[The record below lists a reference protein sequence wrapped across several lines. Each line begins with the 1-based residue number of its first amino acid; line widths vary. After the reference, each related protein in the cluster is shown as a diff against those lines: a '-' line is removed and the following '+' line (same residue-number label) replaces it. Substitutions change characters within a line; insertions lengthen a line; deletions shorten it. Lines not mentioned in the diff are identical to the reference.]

1 MHREVSALQRD
12 AIACFVRLQQ
22 NFDVFHN
29 SEVTRSP
36 AQQTH
41 CFQRRTY
48 RVTIGVIF
56 PVITRLLKDWFARE
70 TRHLCCSQKNLTMH
84 ISNVQW

>member
-12 AIACFVRLQQ
+12 AIACFVRLEQ
-22 NFDVFHN
+22 NFDVFNN
-29 SEVTRSP
+29 SEVTRGP
-36 AQQTH
+36 VQQTH
-41 CFQRRTY
+41 CFQRRTH

-70 TRHLCCSQKNLTMH
+70 TCYLCRSQKHLTMH
-84 ISNVQW
+84 FSNVQW